1 MRVYVTQVQMLHCI
15 KQAGEGGDNI
25 FADGFQ
31 VAHDMRRDGPDSF
44 NLLAN
49 TPVQFTDVVTDE
61 GREYHM
67 MSKAPTLVLVA
78 STHFCL
84 R

>member
-1 MRVYVTQVQMLHCI
+1 MFMRVYVTQVQMLHCI

-31 VAHDMRRDGPDSF
+31 VARDMRRDRPDSF

-49 TPVQFTDVVTDE
+49 TPVQFIDVGTE
-61 GREYHM
+61 GREFKYKT
-67 MSKAPTLVLVA
+67 KATTLE
-78 STHFCL
+78 
-84 R
+84 